1 MWWFVLH
8 RRFFTLF
15 HLTFQLIFVSL
26 AMRPR
31 KFEHKNIFKRRRIR
45 PALRSSLHYGQ
56 CGLKIL
62 QPLRLNNRH
71 IFRYKIFLKKAARK
85 SDKTRRK
92 VWFNAFPFLPL
103 SRKVAG
109 SRMGKGKGKL
119 AGWAADLPS
128 GINLIEFKNLRTGR
142 VNYYCRQV
150 QHKLPVKSSLV
161 KKTNS
166 YINLPLST
174 SKKVLFMTYL

>member
-1 MWWFVLH
+1 
-8 RRFFTLF
+8 
-15 HLTFQLIFVSL
+15 
-26 AMRPR
+26 MRPR
-31 KFEHKNIFKRRRIR
+31 KFDYKSIFKRRRFKK
-45 PALRSSLHYGQ
+45 ALNSALHYGQ
-56 CGLKIL
+56 QGLQIL
-62 QPLRLNNRH
+62 QPLRLNSRH

-92 VWFNAFPFLPL
+92 IWFNAFPFLPL

-142 VNYYCRQV
+142 VDYYSTQV
-150 QHKLPVKSSLV
+150 QHKLPVKSRLV
-161 KKTNS
+161 RKTTLH
-166 YINLPLST
+166 INLPLSST
-174 SKKVLFMTYL
+174 KKVLYMAYN

>member
-1 MWWFVLH
+1 M
-8 RRFFTLF
+8 
-15 HLTFQLIFVSL
+15 

-31 KFEHKNIFKRRRIR
+31 KFDYKNIFKRRRFKR
-45 PALRSSLHYGQ
+45 AASSRLHYGQ
-56 CGLKIL
+56 SGLRIL
-62 QPLRLNNRH
+62 QPLRLNSRH

-85 SDKTRRK
+85 ADKTRRR

-142 VNYYCRQV
+142 VKYYCAQV
-150 QHKLPVKSSLV
+150 QHKLPVKARVVYKNSKYVGFPMSCS
-161 KKTNS
+161 KKTRFIAFS
-166 YINLPLST
+166 
-174 SKKVLFMTYL
+174 